1 MAGLQVVDLAQFS
14 GNDADYID
22 DITGDGGVLK
32 DVLKPGAG
40 DELGPYPPVPSRVK
54 VRHTTT
60 VDDAA
65 RTAVDAGVVEFHL
78 GDDERVPRGWHKGVR
93 TMRKGEEAELIL
105 APAYAHGAAG
115 RPPSVPEGASVR
127 CRLELLAWTA
137 PRKEA
142 HELTLDEAL
151 AEAATLK
158 AKGTDAF
165 KGGAWAEAR
174 GAYERAAGLLAE
186 REEGWGGEAP
196 LEDDSPARALLL
208 SCWLNA
214 AQCALKLEEWYGA
227 RDAAGKALALDGA
240 SVKALFRRG
249 RALMALGEFGA
260 AKGDLREANRLD
272 PKSRE
277 VREAWEACAAAE
289 AAAEGE
295 EKRLASRMAARM
307 VRAVAPAAAV
317 RANRRVWLDVSVDG
331 AAAGRVVIELFSDE
345 VPRAAENF
353 RALCTG
359 EFGVAISDGATPL
372 CYRGSRF
379 VRALSCDTSAS
390 APIFESNDQGARQF
404 KPWDGLLVHGGDNV
418 RGGAGDG
425 PGESIYGGPFEDEAS
440 ARTFSEP
447 GLVAM
452 AAAAPP
458 RDAARAAAAAHAP
471 HRNGS
476 SFLITTKAA
485 PAALGGERIPHLDG
499 RHVIVGKVSKGID
512 VVRKIQKA
520 RLADGAAAD
529 GRLAAA
535 VVITDCGELSDAAG
549 QPPRSAFARGAD
561 AAAAVR
567 EAAAAERAAR
577 LPTLLRGTGQM
588 AGRKVVSRAVQL

>member
-1 MAGLQVVDLAQFS
+1 MTQVVDLAQFS

-65 RTAVDAGVVEFHL
+65 RTRGRRRRVEFHL
-78 GDDERVPRGWHKGVR
+78 GGRARAARLAQGVR
-93 TMRKGEEAELIL
+93 TMRKGEAELIL
-105 APAYAHGAAG
+105 APAYAHGAG

-127 CRLELLAWTA
+127 CLELLAWTA

-158 AKGTDAF
+158 ARAPTRSRAARGQRRAARTSAPPPCSPSARR
-165 KGGAWAEAR
+165 GGAAR
-174 GAYERAAGLLAE
+174 RRSRTTRRRA
-186 REEGWGGEAP
+186 RCC
-196 LEDDSPARALLL
+196 

-227 RDAAGKALALDGA
+227 RDAAGRALALDGA

-317 RANRRVWLDVSVDG
+317 RANCRVWLDVSVDG

-452 AAAAPP
+452 AAAPPP
-458 RDAARAAAAAHAP
+458 RDAALRRRRRTRAPQRLVVSDHDEGRPPRSAASASPTSTAATSSSASVEGHRRRPKDSEGAP
-471 HRNGS
+471 RRRRRRRR
-476 SFLITTKAA
+476 
-485 PAALGGERIPHLDG
+485 PPR
-499 RHVIVGKVSKGID
+499 R
-512 VVRKIQKA
+512 R
-520 RLADGAAAD
+520 
-529 GRLAAA
+529 

-549 QPPRSAFARGAD
+549 QPPRSAFAAAPTPPPPSARRPRPSARRGC
-561 AAAAVR
+561 R
-567 EAAAAERAAR
+567 RCCAAR
-577 LPTLLRGTGQM
+577 
-588 AGRKVVSRAVQL
+588 GR